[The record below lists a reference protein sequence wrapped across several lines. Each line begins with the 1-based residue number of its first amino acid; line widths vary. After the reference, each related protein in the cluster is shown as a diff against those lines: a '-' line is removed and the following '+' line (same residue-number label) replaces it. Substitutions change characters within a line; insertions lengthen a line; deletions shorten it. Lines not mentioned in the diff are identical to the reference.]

1 VIRRLKK
8 RRHDERAKA
17 CGGAAFSAKDG
28 NKAAK
33 EPNQASAVSKGV
45 SLSDFT
51 VPEHRLKVV
60 YIVNAVRDVKLG
72 KLCKSK
78 TYLITTT

>member
-1 VIRRLKK
+1 M
-8 RRHDERAKA
+8 
-17 CGGAAFSAKDG
+17 
-28 NKAAK
+28 
-33 EPNQASAVSKGV
+33 

-60 YIVNAVRDVKLG
+60 YIVNEVRDVKLG

-78 TYLITTT
+78 TYNMHDTSPCMNVDDAR